1 MKLLTALGL
10 SVAILLTAC
19 GGSGTSVDGPNAIAR
34 FKVWANTK
42 FASLMLEGGDATNP
56 QVSFVEL
63 SASEVTV
70 NYQSDIVFG
79 GTPFVWDFG
88 SCTYELRP
96 DEASVIFD
104 LKSSSRVE
112 GILECPK
119 TVLP

>member
-10 SVAILLTAC
+10 SVALLLTGC
-19 GGSGTSVDGPNAIAR
+19 GGTSVDGPNAMAR
-34 FKVWANTK
+34 FKVYANTK
-42 FASLMLEGGDATNP
+42 LVSLMLEGGDATNP

-70 NYQSDIVFG
+70 NYQSDLVIDA
-79 GTPFVWDFG
+79 TPFVWDFG

-96 DEASVIFD
+96 DEEIAIFD

-112 GILECPK
+112 GFLECPK
-119 TVLP
+119 TVIP

>member
-10 SVAILLTAC
+10 SVALLLTGC
-19 GGSGTSVDGPNAIAR
+19 GGTSVDGPNAMAR

-42 FASLMLEGGDATNP
+42 FASLMLEGDDATNP

-70 NYQSDIVFG
+70 NYRSDIVFG

-104 LKSSSRVE
+104 LKSSARVE
-112 GILECPK
+112 GVLECPQ